1 MKKEDKRM
9 KKKIAKDARIT
20 ESMIGTARIIFK
32 SSTRLGIIYLL
43 TRMKMSVK
51 EIEVITGDPGVLISH
66 HIVALE
72 NIGIVQKEDE
82 ILEKDLGGKKV
93 STEMVYKINEDI
105 RDDLVQIINSFLEIQ
120 GVLEKYKQNAVL
132 EKYKREKENQKI

>member
-51 EIEVITGDPGVLISH
+51 EIEVITGDSGRLIFYHIAVLQ
-66 HIVALE
+66 
-72 NIGIVQKEDE
+72 NIGIVQEEDK
-82 ILEKDLGGKKV
+82 ILGKDLGGKKV
-93 STEMVYKINEDI
+93 STKMVYKINEDI

-120 GVLEKYKQNAVL
+120 KVVERYKK
-132 EKYKREKENQKI
+132 ERERI